1 MLNGDQS
8 IFKFLVMINHPKTYV
23 TLPHSETFLGSVW
36 EGHSQSTKSPRQN
49 SRCLVKGQ
57 VEACIW
63 ATLRNKA
70 KRNPMTIIGKITL
83 KTLFSW
89 KENPP
94 LPNLA
99 ESYVL
104 SFLSLFLVLSVYFIF
119 TLYSFLSPSA
129 WSFFLYVY
137 TCRGWP

>member
-1 MLNGDQS
+1 MFIPVSMVVIPILPQTSHFHASNFPFFLHYSAEDSFLGFCFYSYASVSVLNGDQS

-70 KRNPMTIIGKITL
+70 KRNPMTIIGK
-83 KTLFSW
+83 
-89 KENPP
+89 
-94 LPNLA
+94 
-99 ESYVL
+99 
-104 SFLSLFLVLSVYFIF
+104 
-119 TLYSFLSPSA
+119 
-129 WSFFLYVY
+129 
-137 TCRGWP
+137 